1 MIDLKNLKLITG
13 HDPVLMQP
21 AEKFDFSNPPCDP
34 WELAEALVKTMI
46 DNNGMGLS
54 ACQVGLPYAVF
65 AMIGEPNHVM
75 FNPKVVGKST
85 ETIELEEGCLS
96 FPGLVAP
103 ITRARHVRVRFTGP
117 DGETTTKQ
125 FIGMSARVIQHE
137 MDHLEGVLF
146 FNHLPRVQRDRLFK
160 KATKESKN
168 GKSQETSRN
177 AFFRPLEF
185 AASQIESGRRGKASG
200 SR

>member
-1 MIDLKNLKLITG
+1 MIELNELKLITG
-13 HDPVLMQP
+13 HNEILLRP

-34 WELAEALVKTMI
+34 WELAEALVKIMI

-75 FNPKVVGKST
+75 FNPKIVGSSA
-85 ETIELEEGCLS
+85 ETIKLEEGCLS
-96 FPGLVAP
+96 FPGILAP

-117 DGETTTKQ
+117 DGQTTTKQ

-137 MDHLEGVLF
+137 MDHLNGVLF

-160 KATKESKN
+160 KSTKESKN
-168 GKSQETSRN
+168 GKSKENSLSS
-177 AFFRPLEF
+177 FFRPLEF
-185 AASQIESGRRGKASG
+185 AAGQLDRQRRGKA
-200 SR
+200 